1 MKYLN
6 KKDRELAEENYEY
19 AALLKEVIMTE
30 DANEIRLWDATD
42 GAIVGHYLADDT
54 ERGYIIEVIMS
65 GCGEYVP
72 LPGKNL
78 VKACAAFN
86 TILQTIKA

>member
-6 KKDRELAEENYEY
+6 RKDRELAEENYEY
-19 AALLKEVIMTE
+19 AACLKEVIKTE
-30 DANEIRLWDATD
+30 EENEIRLWDATD
-42 GAIVGHYLADDT
+42 GALVGPYLADDD
-54 ERGYIIEVIMS
+54 ERGYIIEVIMN
-65 GCGEYVP
+65 GCGEYIA

-78 VKACAAFN
+78 VEACAAFN